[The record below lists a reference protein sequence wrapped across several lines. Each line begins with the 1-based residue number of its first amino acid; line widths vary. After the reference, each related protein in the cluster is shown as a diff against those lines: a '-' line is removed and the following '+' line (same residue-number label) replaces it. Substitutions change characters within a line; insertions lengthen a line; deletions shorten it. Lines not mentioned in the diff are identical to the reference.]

1 MTDALKIA
9 VLVSTARH
17 PVSGQ
22 PVRSGSDA
30 AAFELAC
37 RLAPAARLTVLSA
50 GMAGRESLDDYLGL
64 GVETLEVLTVA
75 EAADVLPAL
84 LARLKGFDVVL
95 CGMRSDGQSAS
106 GMLPYL
112 LAEGLKAPLVGDVL
126 EATASGR
133 TLTVRQFLPKGMRRR
148 LEVSLPALLA
158 VHQRAPQTRQYAYAR
173 ARAGRVNYVAGAVGV
188 APWPA
193 PAWQYEAATRRPRP
207 LKAKVVQSGHS
218 RMMGAIGGDGG
229 ARGGQIVKQGSAEQK
244 AQVLLDYL
252 REHRLIDF

>member
-1 MTDALKIA
+1 MTTTLRIA

-22 PVRSGSDA
+22 PVRSSSDA
-30 AAFELAC
+30 AAFELGC
-37 RLAPAARLTVLSA
+37 GLAPPGRLTVLSA
-50 GMAGRESLDDYLGL
+50 GMTGKEHLEDYLGL
-64 GVETLEVLTVA
+64 GVEAIEVLTVA
-75 EAADVLPAL
+75 ATADVLPAL
-84 LARLKGFDVVL
+84 LARVKGFDLVL

-112 LAEGLKAPLVGDVL
+112 LAEGLGVPLVGDVL
-126 EATASGR
+126 EATANHR

-148 LEVSLPALLA
+148 LEVSLPAVLA
-158 VHQRAPQTRQYAYAR
+158 VHPRAPQTRQYAYAR
-173 ARAGRVNYVAGAVGV
+173 ARAGRVTYVAGAIGGG
-188 APWPA
+188 AAA
-193 PAWQYEAATRRPRP
+193 PAWQFEPATRRPRP

-229 ARGGQIVKQGSAEQK
+229 ARGGQVVKQGSAEDK

>member
-1 MTDALKIA
+1 MTTTLRIA

-22 PVRSGSDA
+22 PVRSSSDA
-30 AAFELAC
+30 AAFELGC
-37 RLAPAARLTVLSA
+37 SLAPPARLTVLSA
-50 GMAGRESLDDYLGL
+50 GMAGKDSLEDYLGL
-64 GVETLEVLTVA
+64 GVEAIEVLTVA
-75 EAADVLPAL
+75 GNGDVLPAL
-84 LARLKGFDVVL
+84 LARLRGFDLVL

-112 LAEGLKAPLVGDVL
+112 LAEGLGVPLVGDVL
-126 EATASGR
+126 EAKHGDHA
-133 TLTVRQFLPKGMRRR
+133 LTVRQFLPKGMRRR
-148 LEVSLPALLA
+148 LEVRLPAVLA
-158 VHQRAPQTRQYAYAR
+158 VHPRAPQLRQYAYAR
-173 ARAGRVNYVAGAVGV
+173 ARAGRVTYVAGAIGGGRE
-188 APWPA
+188 A
-193 PAWQYEAATRRPRP
+193 PAWQYEPATRRPRP

-229 ARGGQIVKQGSAEQK
+229 ARGGQVVKQGSAEDK